1 MQDIVT
7 EFFTQ
12 KYEKKVNKDILYY
25 DFPREEVASY
35 VDQVINEP
43 VDRFVSYIKG
53 LTAKSRIEPGDV
65 IQFSNIEDATILE
78 ARICK
83 KEVVG
88 HITEY
93 IDLSSNMRYSEE
105 QKIGYDRIDP
115 KSLRPL
121 SEYYNSLGLRKQNSY
136 SNQEDVHRM
145 VKSLRKNGQ
154 I

>member
-1 MQDIVT
+1 MRLKNLYVVDA
-7 EFFTQ
+7 
-12 KYEKKVNKDILYY
+12 IL
-25 DFPREEVASY
+25 PETL
-35 VDQVINEP
+35 I
-43 VDRFVSYIKG
+43 
-53 LTAKSRIEPGDV
+53 GDT
-65 IQFSNIEDATILE
+65 IEDATILE

-121 SEYYNSLGLRKQNSY
+121 SEYYNSSEYNHSNRK
-136 SNQEDVHRM
+136 EVREK
-145 VKSLRKNGQ
+145 VKTL
-154 I
+154 

>member
-1 MQDIVT
+1 
-7 EFFTQ
+7 
-12 KYEKKVNKDILYY
+12 
-25 DFPREEVASY
+25 
-35 VDQVINEP
+35 
-43 VDRFVSYIKG
+43 
-53 LTAKSRIEPGDV
+53 
-65 IQFSNIEDATILE
+65 
-78 ARICK
+78 
-83 KEVVG
+83 
-88 HITEY
+88 
-93 IDLSSNMRYSEE
+93 MRYSEE

>member
-1 MQDIVT
+1 MRLKNLYVVDA
-7 EFFTQ
+7 
-12 KYEKKVNKDILYY
+12 IL
-25 DFPREEVASY
+25 PEML
-35 VDQVINEP
+35 I
-43 VDRFVSYIKG
+43 
-53 LTAKSRIEPGDV
+53 GDT
-65 IQFSNIEDATILE
+65 IEDATILE

-88 HITEY
+88 HITKY

>member
-1 MQDIVT
+1 MRLKNLYVVDA
-7 EFFTQ
+7 
-12 KYEKKVNKDILYY
+12 IL
-25 DFPREEVASY
+25 PEML
-35 VDQVINEP
+35 IGN
-43 VDRFVSYIKG
+43 I
-53 LTAKSRIEPGDV
+53 
-65 IQFSNIEDATILE
+65 IEDATILE

-136 SNQEDVHRM
+136 SNQEDVHRL